1 MNKLKNFVTSNHL
14 KTKRNYLERM
24 NNNKIHCMKI
34 AKKYEKDYWD
44 GKRSYGYGGYRY
56 IKNFWTPVAK
66 KIIKNYKLSNHS
78 KILDIGCGKAF
89 LLYEIKKILPGIKI
103 LGTDISNHALK
114 IHQKKLDNI

>member
-1 MNKLKNFVTSNHL
+1 
-14 KTKRNYLERM
+14 
-24 NNNKIHCMKI
+24 MKI

-56 IKNFWTPVAK
+56 IKTFGLRIAK
-66 KIIKNYKLSNHS
+66 KIIKITNFQIIQ

-103 LGTDISNHALK
+103 LGTDISNHV
-114 IHQKKLDNI
+114 